1 MLSNHQI
8 KVIEHYSFLKFLS
21 EKIKNKSHYEKL
33 FYLNLDLQLKK
44 QNIDYQIIEYQVS
57 NKNYFENHIS
67 NAMQNSEKKRK
78 EKGIKS

>member
-8 KVIEHYSFLKFLS
+8 KVIEDYSFLKFLS
-21 EKIKNKSHYEKL
+21 EKIKNKFHYEKL

-67 NAMQNSEKKRK
+67 NAMQNSKKKRK
-78 EKGIKS
+78 ERGIKS

>member
-8 KVIEHYSFLKFLS
+8 KVIEDYSFLKFLS
-21 EKIKNKSHYEKL
+21 EKIKNKFHYEKL

-67 NAMQNSEKKRK
+67 NAMQNSKKKRK

>member
-8 KVIEHYSFLKFLS
+8 KVIEDYSFLKFLS
-21 EKIKNKSHYEKL
+21 EKTKNKFHYENL
-33 FYLNLDLQLKK
+33 FFLNLDLQLKK

-67 NAMQNSEKKRK
+67 NTIHNSKKKRK